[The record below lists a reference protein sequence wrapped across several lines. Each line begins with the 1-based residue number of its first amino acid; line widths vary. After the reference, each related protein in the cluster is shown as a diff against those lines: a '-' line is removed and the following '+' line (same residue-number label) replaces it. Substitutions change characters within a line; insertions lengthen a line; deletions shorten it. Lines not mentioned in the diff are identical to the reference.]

1 MLLMCLAGNAA
12 ASVTAIV
19 TNAIS
24 EPDPTSCTAC
34 SSVLPCAVGCVCVC
48 WSMQMRTEVTEVCP
62 DHCFW
67 PVPCWGCFLQA
78 LGMCSQAYGLGICS
92 EIEAVLMIRRTTED
106 MP

>member
-1 MLLMCLAGNAA
+1 MHGLFF
-12 ASVTAIV
+12 
-19 TNAIS
+19 
-24 EPDPTSCTAC
+24 C
-34 SSVLPCAVGCVCVC
+34 SALCRGVCVCVC
-48 WSMQMRTEVTEVCP
+48 WSMHMRTEVTEVCP